1 MANAARESL
10 LSEEIRSDKSWEEE
24 GKEVGGKE
32 GGPVDISEVPEDM
45 EVDAEEKMGQG
56 EVLTEILANRLEDWG
71 EEDPFN
77 DKRAH
82 KLKLSAL
89 QRQHLMEENERKQ
102 KALRLLTVRNEIE
115 IDADMTMPVGK
126 GQVIMTTE
134 RTMLDYELT
143 VGSKVGLGAVLP
155 NARMAKHFMLE
166 LDLQQPLR
174 EFRGKRGMVGF
185 DTKGKMLYIG
195 RARNE
200 DVFVA
205 MAPNEFIRCEEE
217 PCGAGHKTGRPQLSR
232 RHYRQVVMMFA
243 YFMAKI
249 PELSFVTPD
258 GRSVYELDLESAR
271 VKWDEVTNVLDHG
284 TIKLNQRN
292 TEKLD
297 ELMSKGYKDW
307 VKKAPSLWKKDGF
320 LEKHSPIVVTSRYG
334 QNVEIA
340 EGGSEMREASH
351 WNKER
356 DYSKVAFTTVAL
368 ATLIECT
375 EATSWEAFDR
385 KVLKREF
392 GALYDGDNK
401 NSRKKVNL
409 ATLPMTTEE
418 GIEIP
423 IYDETGRKI
432 PRRRARRQ
440 PEDPACGVLM
450 DLTNVHS
457 LFHPE
462 REYPLSEEDRME
474 EYDELRPETG
484 RVDVYPLG
492 FLRTVG
498 NVQAEGIPPC
508 FYSGIREISSKVRA
522 DPNGGDEG
530 SSSSSSSTST
540 TSNGSMTR
548 TPRTQVIKPISS
560 QFYNY
565 ISHRAASRAGDMD
578 TEKGTVTAALAGA
591 FATTAKDRAT
601 ARGKQDQCRVALPW
615 KRFHNKISCYD
626 CPVSCRGE
634 IVYAVNVRALKVRT
648 GRSLFSDV
656 IWPLVNLWRRKE
668 VRGTIKDHVVI
679 FKPEV
684 RDEKAETIFP
694 SLFEWVSYPVTTLI
708 ETIYEQEL
716 GKIQEDTEDEE
727 PNQLKLE
734 LLAALE
740 RTLCYCHTGNAA
752 CLATTLMRPLGL
764 SRGLIKDGFPML
776 KNVFKEKNILEAMK
790 RGLQHR
796 GRHKKS
802 HIPFS
807 ISIITVPAFVHHGQ
821 TRERYV
827 SPRLSMV
834 DKRGERYVSPRLSMV
849 DKRGERYV
857 RPRLSMVDKR
867 GDDMCARVCPWWTTR
882 ERYAYHAK
890 LRLRH
895 TLIVNPS
902 ISYNSSF
909 SSVENRAMHVSVIA
923 FQALFDDVKKLVAD
937 GVRRDIA
944 AIVSAALTQ
953 DAVDVAVARGRERES
968 SLKHWLSIKNPLAY
982 GKVDK
987 QDTFVSLL
995 QAVVADPHLI
1005 SHGLPNFSG
1014 HAMTPTT
1021 FVTSLIAMSSPTN
1034 PSLPVAP
1041 VLSSGFFLPLLK
1053 EAHSLILDLARLSPS
1068 NDHRDLVHRSFINT
1082 LSHLLIRFVPSHRPR
1097 SSSSGASPRVP
1108 VFDSWANL
1116 GLQDKART
1124 IVPLQGP
1131 SHSLP
1136 QLSQLAAQSALTS
1149 ALGGDAAAEWSVNEI
1164 TIPLIHTI
1172 LNKSSLPID
1181 FTAPLP
1187 ANEPYVDDT
1196 YAWVRHNYDPRN
1208 PIHHLALIVGIIVSH
1223 FLPNVFYPHP
1233 IPSTPFTHATTT
1245 YDVYQAYCTLPWDAR
1260 PGKKGVSD
1268 RPIYIAM
1275 VTTFIIAI
1283 HEPDS
1288 PLGRKLVDTK
1298 KLGSKW
1304 TTKHTVK
1311 GISYINLIRL
1321 GIVWGSQDSYKN
1333 KGGFGPDGHWGLF
1346 DRCHLHSRYTEL
1358 TRILRSP
1365 GPFASFDAVAYL
1377 LYVAILSPAPSHA
1390 GLPLLSSSLPS

>member
-115 IDADMTMPVGK
+115 IDADMTLPVGK

-271 VKWDEVTNVLDHG
+271 VKWNEVTNVLDHG

-340 EGGSEMREASH
+340 EGGSEMREASN

-530 SSSSSSSTST
+530 SSSSSSTST

-679 FKPEV
+679 FKPE
-684 RDEKAETIFP
+684 IFP

-708 ETIYEQEL
+708 ETIYEQEM

-790 RGLQHR
+790 RGLQVDDR
-796 GRHKKS
+796 KWPLKDGY
-802 HIPFS
+802 
-807 ISIITVPAFVHHGQ
+807 PAIASRKAQEVTYSVQHFH
-821 TRERYV
+821 
-827 SPRLSMV
+827 
-834 DKRGERYVSPRLSMV
+834 
-849 DKRGERYV
+849 
-857 RPRLSMVDKR
+857 
-867 GDDMCARVCPWWTTR
+867 
-882 ERYAYHAK
+882 AYHAK

-987 QDTFVSLL
+987 QNTFVSLL

-1014 HAMTPTT
+1014 HTMTPTT

-1053 EAHSLILDLARLSPS
+1053 EAHSLILSLARLSPS
-1068 NDHRDLVHRSFINT
+1068 NDQRDLVHRSFINT

-1108 VFDSWANL
+1108 VFDSWATL
-1116 GLQDKART
+1116 GLQDDART
-1124 IVPLQGP
+1124 VVPIQGP

-1149 ALGGDAAAEWSVNEI
+1149 ALGGDAAAEWSLSEI

-1208 PIHHLALIVGIIVSH
+1208 PVHHLALVVAIIVSH
-1223 FLPNVFYPHP
+1223 FLPNVFYPSP
-1233 IPSTPFTHATTT
+1233 IPSAPFTHATTT
-1245 YDVYQAYCTLPWDAR
+1245 YDVYQAYCTLPWEAR
-1260 PGKKGVSD
+1260 PGKKGVSN
-1268 RPIYIAM
+1268 RPIYVAM
-1275 VTTFIIAI
+1275 VATFIIAI

-1288 PLGRKLVDTK
+1288 PLGSKLAASK

-1346 DRCHLHSRYTEL
+1346 DRRHLHSRYTEL

-1377 LYVAILSPAPSHA
+1377 VGDANARFLCHSVIRLSVRP
-1390 GLPLLSSSLPS
+1390 PL